1 MRFLLPL
8 VLALALAGCG
18 VKGPLYLPPP
28 PSSGGSK

>member
-18 VKGPLYLPPP
+18 VKGPLYLPSP
-28 PSSGGSK
+28 PSSGGAK